1 LSLSFVMN
9 KMADGLL
16 GDTRGTNLSAAVFK
30 SLPK

>member
-1 LSLSFVMN
+1 MN